1 MSRFTASFAAPGVVL
16 HDGGGL
22 HRRRCLEDALR
33 DGRHTGAGGGGGGAA
48 LGSILL
54 GDFEDHT
61 AKPQDHRFKN
71 YWYYAY
77 NPNEGL
83 PAGAFVN
90 RRSWPVT
97 TATTGSG

>member
-1 MSRFTASFAAPGVVL
+1 M
-16 HDGGGL
+16 
-22 HRRRCLEDALR
+22 
-33 DGRHTGAGGGGGGAA
+33 GAA
-48 LGSILL
+48 ARQLGSILL

-71 YWYYAY
+71 YEYYAY

-83 PAGAFVN
+83 PEGAFVK
-90 RRSWPVT
+90 SPLVVPVT